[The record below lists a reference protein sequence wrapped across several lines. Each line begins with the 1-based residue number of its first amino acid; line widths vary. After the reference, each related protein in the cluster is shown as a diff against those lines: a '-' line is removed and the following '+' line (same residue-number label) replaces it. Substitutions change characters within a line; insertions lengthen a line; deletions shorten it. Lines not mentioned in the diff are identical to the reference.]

1 MESSDPVEDDVAG
14 IFELKDRMKDSLL
27 QTSAMFL
34 GDYGLPLPIHTSS
47 NSMKMESKVS
57 DEYALVRHMAPPA
70 KSKLQQA
77 KESQESAKYESSTSA
92 DDSTAAPNGESK
104 KEEET
109 SVVNGM
115 PPPAMSRADK
125 ISDLVDQISAGR
137 EKKQKLDANSGAL
150 IAISTP
156 EGVSEDWRVR
166 SELIRKKREEKMIRP
181 EWHAPWKLFRVI
193 PGHLGWVRSLA
204 VDPANEWFAS
214 GSGDRT
220 IKIWDLASGVLK
232 LTLTG
237 HISAVRGLEVS
248 ARHPYLFSVSEDKT
262 VRCWDL
268 ETNKC
273 IRKYHGHLSGVFAVK
288 LHPTLDI
295 LVTAGRD
302 SCARVWDM
310 RTKAQV
316 RVLGG
321 HKMTVGALIC
331 QEADPQVITGS
342 HDSTIRLWDL
352 AEGTT
357 MSTLTNHKKSV
368 RALVSHPKEFTFCSA
383 SADNMKVWKCPEG
396 KFLRNISGHNA
407 IVNSLALN
415 RDDVLVSGGD
425 NGALRLW
432 DWKTGYNFQ
441 TIDTVVQP
449 GSLDSEAG
457 IFQIT
462 FDVTGSRLITAEADK
477 TIKMYKEDTEATP
490 QTHPV
495 KYKAVKR
502 KRWTRA
508 NMRRPEDYG

>member
-1 MESSDPVEDDVAG
+1 MMDDTPVSG
-14 IFELKDRMKDSLL
+14 IFELKDRLKESILK
-27 QTSAMFL
+27 TNEMFL
-34 GDYGLPLPIHTSS
+34 GHYGLPLPIHKSS
-47 NSMKMESKVS
+47 NAVRMETKVA
-57 DEYALVRHMAPPA
+57 DEYASVRHLPPPT

-77 KESQESAKYESSTSA
+77 KEQSLQVGAAKAIAQPQTTVQNDQAEQTI
-92 DDSTAAPNGESK
+92 T
-104 KEEET
+104 T
-109 SVVNGM
+109 VLTGM
-115 PPPAMSRADK
+115 PAPPQAREDK
-125 ISDLVDQISAGR
+125 ISELVDQIGR
-137 EKKQKLDANSGAL
+137 EKKQKTSLAGGGAL

-156 EGVSEDWRVR
+156 DGVSEDWRVR

-193 PGHLGWVRSLA
+193 PGHLGWVRALA

-214 GSGDRT
+214 GAGDRT

-237 HISAVRGLEVS
+237 HISAVMGLEVS
-248 ARHPYLFSVSEDKT
+248 ARHPYLFSVSQDKT

-273 IRKYHGHLSGVFAVK
+273 IRKYHGHLSGVYAVK

-302 SCARVWDM
+302 SCARVWDV

-321 HKMTVGALIC
+321 HKGTVAGLIT
-331 QEADPQVITGS
+331 QEGDPQVITGS

-352 AEGTT
+352 AEGTA
-357 MSTLTNHKKSV
+357 MATLTNHKKSV
-368 RALVSHPKEFTFCSA
+368 RALVQHPKEFTFASA
-383 SADNMKVWKCPEG
+383 SADNMKIWKCPEG
-396 KFLRNISGHNA
+396 KFLRNVSGHNA

-425 NGALRLW
+425 NGSVKFW

-441 TIDTVVQP
+441 TLETVVQP

-457 IFQIT
+457 IFQMT

-495 KYKAVKR
+495 KYKAIKR
-502 KRWTRA
+502 KR
-508 NMRRPEDYG
+508 Y